1 MKYIY
6 HHLGLGDHI
15 SCHGI
20 VRHFSEIEDKICLF
34 IKPHN
39 LDNVKRMFS
48 DINNIDYIVGD
59 DNFVNDY
66 ISKNKINNLIKV
78 GFDLNKTDN
87 FEIQFYN
94 MANLPIEFKYTK
106 FHVERNYDK
115 EIEIFNSLS
124 LKKNEYIFVH
134 DGGYEINETLYPKD
148 IQIVKPNGHGLFDWM
163 YVIENAK
170 EIHCIDSSFI
180 CLIDCMDL
188 PNIPLNNH
196 RYVRKYPD
204 YIKLYTTKNWKFIE
218 Q

>member
-66 ISKNKINNLIKV
+66 ISKIV
-78 GFDLNKTDN
+78 AT
-87 FEIQFYN
+87 
-94 MANLPIEFKYTK
+94 TTT
-106 FHVERNYDK
+106 
-115 EIEIFNSLS
+115 
-124 LKKNEYIFVH
+124 
-134 DGGYEINETLYPKD
+134 TLTT
-148 IQIVKPNGHGLFDWM
+148 I
-163 YVIENAK
+163 AA
-170 EIHCIDSSFI
+170 
-180 CLIDCMDL
+180 
-188 PNIPLNNH
+188 
-196 RYVRKYPD
+196 
-204 YIKLYTTKNWKFIE
+204 TTKNSGITDCTTITPFISATMTTH